1 MSDITTTNPFTGKTL
16 KEYDYFTEEKI
27 DNCLQEAT
35 RIFQI
40 WSKKDIAYRT
50 DLLKKV
56 SSLLLE
62 RKEKLAMLMSQ
73 EMGKP
78 IAQGRSEIEK
88 CAWVCDFYAQNAAS
102 FLSDALI
109 DSDANESFISY
120 DPLGTILAIM
130 PWNYPLWQVM
140 RFAAPTL
147 TAGNTAILKHAE
159 NVTGSA
165 LALEQLFLDA
175 GYPKGCFQVVLTDHQ
190 VIETMIG
197 KDIIKAV
204 SLTGSEKA
212 GRAVAETAGKNLKKA
227 VLELGGNNA
236 CIVWEDAD
244 LDKHIDTM
252 VKARMQNNGQSC
264 IAAKR
269 FIVVEAIYDEFLEK
283 LTQKVKGL
291 KAGKPEEDDTF
302 VSVMARADL
311 AEDLEDQVERSIKM
325 GAKVALG
332 NKRDGAFF
340 APTIIVD
347 VTEEMPVFHEETFGP
362 VAAVIK
368 AKDRQTAI
376 DMATHSNFGLGTMLF
391 TKDIR
396 EARKMVGQI
405 PDGAFYINEMVKSD
419 PRLPF
424 GGTKNSG
431 YGRELSKEGMMEF
444 VNKKTVYVE
453 K

>member
-1 MSDITTTNPFTGKTL
+1 MADITTTNPYTGKSI
-16 KEYDYFTEEKI
+16 KEYNYFTEERI
-27 DNCLQEAT
+27 AQCLQEAESA
-35 RIFQI
+35 FKA
-40 WSKKDIAYRT
+40 WSKEDIAHRT
-50 DLLKKV
+50 NLLKRV
-56 SSLLLE
+56 AELLLE
-62 RKEKLAMLMSQ
+62 RKDELSILMAQ

-78 IAQGRSEIEK
+78 VTQGKSEIEK
-88 CAWVCDFYAQNAAS
+88 CAQVCDFYAKNAAS

-109 DSDANESFISY
+109 DSEANESFISH
-120 DPLGTILAIM
+120 DPIGTVLAIM
-130 PWNYPLWQVM
+130 PWNFPFWQVV

-159 NVTGSA
+159 NVTGCA

-175 GYPKGCFQVVLTDHQ
+175 GYPKGCFQVVLTDHN
-190 VIETMIG
+190 VIENMIG
-197 KDIIKAV
+197 HDAIKAV

-212 GRAVAETAGKNLKKA
+212 GRAVAQTAGKNLKKA

-269 FIVVEAIYDEFLEK
+269 FIVLEAIYDEFLEK
-283 LTQKVKGL
+283 FEQKVKAL
-291 KAGKPEEDDTF
+291 KAGKPEEEDTF

-311 AEDLEDQVERSIKM
+311 AEGLEDQVLRSTKM
-325 GAKVALG
+325 GAKVVLG
-332 NKRDGAFF
+332 NKRDKAYFE
-340 APTIIVD
+340 PTILVE
-347 VTEEMPVFHEETFGP
+347 VTKEMPVFHEETFGP

-368 AKDRQTAI
+368 VKDRQAAL
-376 DMATHSNFGLGTMLF
+376 DMAIHSDFGLGTMLF
-391 TKDIR
+391 TQDIE
-396 EARKMVGQI
+396 EARKIIGQI
-405 PDGAFYINEMVKSD
+405 PDGAFFINEMVKSD
-419 PRLPF
+419 PNLPF

-444 VNKKTVYVE
+444 VNKKTVYV